1 MGKGIPSE
9 TGDLFP
15 MKNIHW
21 FLLLTA
27 TAALS
32 SAAEKPAYPLT
43 TCVVSDEKL
52 GSMGKAYVHQHEGRE
67 VLFCCKSCIKSFN
80 KDPKQYLKKID
91 DAAAKLK

>member
-1 MGKGIPSE
+1 
-9 TGDLFP
+9 
-15 MKNIHW
+15 MKKTHW
-21 FLLLTA
+21 LLLLLPTIC
-27 TAALS
+27 LS
-32 SAAEKPAYPLT
+32 AVGAEKPAYPLT

-91 DAAAKLK
+91 DAAAKPK